1 MRLTRVALAAV
12 LIGVTIFY
20 AALVLQMARS
30 VSGGAVPGGS
40 PVFYDFAAFRQA
52 ARFAVEGQASLAYR
66 DSAMI
71 AAEHAAAPASIARL
85 PWNYPPT
92 FQLLLMPFA
101 LPPIAVGYALWNSCL
116 FAAYAIV
123 TRAFWRDD
131 RRWLV
136 ILAPAAFVNMF
147 FGQNGL
153 LSFCLMVGGVQLLDK
168 RPWLAGLLLGLMA
181 YKPQL
186 ALAVPVALIA
196 GRAWTAL
203 FSAAASQLA
212 FSLLVGAVLGFDSW
226 RRFFDKALHPE
237 GVVHGSSSSWKAV
250 PSLSTLA
257 EQLGLGKAAAN
268 AIFAAGALVGAAL
281 LARGWRRTSD
291 PMVRAGLL
299 GAASLLC
306 APYLRPYDLIL
317 LMPTV
322 LLALA
327 QAGHAS
333 KPLGVTAALA
343 WAAPLFLMFAQGS
356 LQYGALISLACLFV
370 VAAQRPNAPAMKQ
383 AQR

>member
-1 MRLTRVALAAV
+1 MRVTRLALTAV
-12 LIGVTIFY
+12 LIGVTVFY
-20 AALVLQMARS
+20 ASLVVQLARS

-52 ARFAVEGQASLAYR
+52 ARFAVEGRAALAYQ

-71 AAEHAAAPASIARL
+71 AAQHAAAPAATARL

-92 FQLLLMPFA
+92 FQLLLMPLA
-101 LPPIAVGYALWNSCL
+101 LVPIAVAFALWNGCL
-116 FAAYAIV
+116 FAAYAFV

-136 ILAPAAFVNMF
+136 ILAPGVFVNVF

-153 LSFCLMVGGVQLLDK
+153 LSFCLLVGGVQLLDK
-168 RPWLAGLLLGLMA
+168 RPWLAGLVLGFMA

-186 ALAVPVALIA
+186 ALAVPVVLIA
-196 GRAWTAL
+196 GEAWTAL
-203 FSAAASQLA
+203 FSAVASQA
-212 FSLLVGAVLGFDSW
+212 IFSLLVGAVLGFDSW
-226 RRFFDKALHPE
+226 KRFFDKALHPQS
-237 GVVHGSSSSWKAV
+237 VVNGSSSSWKAV

-257 EQLGLGKAAAN
+257 EQLGLGKAAAT
-268 AIFAAGALVGAAL
+268 AIFAMGALVGAAL

-291 PMVRAGLL
+291 PIVRAGLL

-306 APYLRPYDLIL
+306 APYLRPYDLVL

-322 LLALA
+322 LLALTP
-327 QAGHAS
+327 GHAS
-333 KPLGVTAALA
+333 RLLSLTAALA
-343 WAAPLFLMFAQGS
+343 WASPLLLMFAPAP
-356 LQYGALISLACLFV
+356 LQYGGLISLACLLV
-370 VAAQRPNAPAMKQ
+370 VAARTPRAPARTH
-383 AQR
+383 A